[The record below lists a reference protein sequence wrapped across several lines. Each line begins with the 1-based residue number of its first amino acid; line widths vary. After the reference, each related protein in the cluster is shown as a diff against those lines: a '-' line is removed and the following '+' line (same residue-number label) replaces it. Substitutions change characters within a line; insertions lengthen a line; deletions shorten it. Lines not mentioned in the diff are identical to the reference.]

1 MTITIREGSTGKR
14 MVTQRTRVMTN
25 LTVITSSVIMWQRIK
40 RSTFG
45 RSRRRG
51 LCVRSRG
58 GVMAQKLALITTGV
72 LAVAGLLATTTVA
85 SAQPGFHSTQ
95 SSSDQVN
102 PTPLLRTYPPQRGFD
117 PLTASDRQLV
127 AHGFPRR
134 PTSPI
139 ALKAWKNA
147 MARATNYVAPNPVY
161 SSLRHGP
168 S

>member
-1 MTITIREGSTGKR
+1 
-14 MVTQRTRVMTN
+14 
-25 LTVITSSVIMWQRIK
+25 
-40 RSTFG
+40 
-45 RSRRRG
+45 
-51 LCVRSRG
+51 
-58 GVMAQKLALITTGV
+58 MAAKLALITTGV
-72 LAVAGLLATTTVA
+72 LAVAGLLVTPTVA
-85 SAQPGFHSTQ
+85 SAQPGLHSTQ

-117 PLTASDRQLV
+117 PLTASDPQLV

-161 SSLRHGP
+161 SSLRHGTSKRNVVAP
-168 S
+168 IGSAVQVMGSIGLSDVNNIKSITIST